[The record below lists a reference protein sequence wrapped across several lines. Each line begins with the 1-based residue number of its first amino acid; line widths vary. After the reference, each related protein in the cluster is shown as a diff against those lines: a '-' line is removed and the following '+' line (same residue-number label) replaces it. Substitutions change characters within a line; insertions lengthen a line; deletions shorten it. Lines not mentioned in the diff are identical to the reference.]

1 MSNDKTRNDILI
13 IGHGEMGQAFEFLL
27 GKENVDV
34 WERHTATQSLE
45 EASNNR
51 RFVFFCIPANPVN
64 KIAES
69 IRDHL
74 DKDTICLSIAKG
86 LDDAARP
93 AAMAMRDA
101 LGDHCTQGV
110 IYGPMIS
117 EELRAGRP
125 GFGNLAVSDPD
136 AVQKILSRFENSEL
150 HLYPNED
157 LTGMTWC
164 AILKNVYAMAFGM
177 ADELKLGTNVRGYLS
192 VTSLQELSRLSVH
205 FGGQPETPYGFAG
218 LGDLITTATSEDSHH
233 HSLGRMMARGE
244 RDNLAGEGTHTLAMV
259 REKNIITIQDF
270 PLFAAVNRV
279 VLGETDA
286 RTALRDLIASAK

>member
-1 MSNDKTRNDILI
+1 MTDEKSVHDILI
-13 IGHGEMGQAFEFLL
+13 IGHGEMGKAFEFLL

-34 WERHTATQSLE
+34 WERHTATQPLE
-45 EASNNR
+45 EASRNR
-51 RFVFFCIPANPVN
+51 RFIFFCIPANPVN
-64 KIAES
+64 KIAQS
-69 IRDHL
+69 IREHIEM
-74 DKDTICLSIAKG
+74 DTICLSIAKG
-86 LDDAARP
+86 LDDAGRP

-101 LGDHCTQGV
+101 FGDRCTQGV

-117 EELRAGRP
+117 EELRASRP
-125 GFGNLAVSDPD
+125 GFGNLAVSDPG

-150 HLYPNED
+150 HLYPNAD

-177 ADELKLGTNVRGYLS
+177 ADELQLGTNVRGYLT
-192 VTSLQELSRLSVH
+192 VTALQELSRLSVH

-244 RDNLAGEGTHTLAMV
+244 RDNLAGEGTHTLAKA
-259 REKNIITIQDF
+259 REEKLVPFDKY

-279 VLGETDA
+279 VLGEVDA
-286 RTALRDLIASAK
+286 ETALRDLISSS

>member
-1 MSNDKTRNDILI
+1 MHDILI

-27 GKENVDV
+27 GKDNVDV
-34 WERHTATQSLE
+34 WERHTATQPLE
-45 EASNNR
+45 AVSGNR
-51 RFVFFCIPANPVN
+51 RFIFFCIPANPVN

-69 IRDHL
+69 IREHI

-86 LDDAARP
+86 LDDSGRP

-101 LGDHCTQGV
+101 LGDRCAQGV

-150 HLYPNED
+150 HLYPNAD

-192 VTSLQELSRLSVH
+192 VTALQELSRLSVH
-205 FGGQPETPYGFAG
+205 FGGQPETPYSFAG

-244 RDNLAGEGTHTLAMV
+244 RDNLAGEGTHTLAKA
-259 REKNIITIQDF
+259 REEKLIPIDEY

-279 VLGETDA
+279 VLGEIDA
-286 RTALRDLIASAK
+286 ETALRDLISSS